1 MDPSKQTTPPDVM
14 RTAYGCPIAH
24 MKNSL
29 TAGPF
34 GPVLL
39 QDTNLLE
46 KLSIFGKEK
55 TPPRA
60 VHAPGQGAYGTF
72 TLTNDFSAYSKA
84 KIFSTVGK
92 KVNLFCRM
100 SGTFLE
106 TGEPDTTR
114 DVRGFAMKMYTEEG
128 NWDLMTINTPV
139 FLNRDMKS
147 GPDGVHAMK
156 KDPRTGL
163 SNPTMTWDFIATH
176 PESLHFITM
185 IHTDRCGT
193 PMSFRNMHGYACN
206 TFSLYNE
213 KNERFWV
220 KFHLVCQQ
228 EVKGFTQSEAKV
240 MMSENP
246 HWLKDDLTRAIANGN
261 YPKWKL
267 CAQVMPEDQG
277 YTYPFAFDATKVWPH
292 AEFPLMEI
300 GIVELNRNPTDYH
313 AEVEQ
318 VTFSPARVI
327 PGIGFSPDK
336 LLQGRLLI
344 YDDTQKYRVGVHH
357 NQLHVNKAH
366 GVEPCPPNTAYVGG
380 QMNTDNRTHFPAYW
394 PSTFGGPQPDPR
406 YLEPAF
412 KYSGTP
418 GYYDLPHEAQI
429 DLDLYSQ
436 PRKFFNLLSEQDKLN
451 TITNYASG
459 LEKCTDS
466 NVLEMMFKHLSGI
479 DQRLGDGVKALVVRK
494 KGGMDKTPAE
504 QMVDR
509 FATAIGLQSQ

>member
-1 MDPSKQTTPPDVM
+1 
-14 RTAYGCPIAH
+14 
-24 MKNSL
+24 
-29 TAGPF
+29 
-34 GPVLL
+34 
-39 QDTNLLE
+39 
-46 KLSIFGKEK
+46 
-55 TPPRA
+55 
-60 VHAPGQGAYGTF
+60 
-72 TLTNDFSAYSKA
+72 
-84 KIFSTVGK
+84 
-92 KVNLFCRM
+92 
-100 SGTFLE
+100 
-106 TGEPDTTR
+106 
-114 DVRGFAMKMYTEEG
+114 
-128 NWDLMTINTPV
+128 
-139 FLNRDMKS
+139 
-147 GPDGVHAMK
+147 
-156 KDPRTGL
+156 
-163 SNPTMTWDFIATH
+163 
-176 PESLHFITM
+176 
-185 IHTDRCGT
+185 
-193 PMSFRNMHGYACN
+193 MHGYACN

-380 QMNTDNRTHFPAYW
+380 QMNTDYRTHFPAYW

-494 KGGMDKTPAE
+494 KGWNG
-504 QMVDR
+504 QN
-509 FATAIGLQSQ
+509 SS